1 MQLIRS
7 INNFPH
13 ELVENGCVLT
23 IGAFDGLHLGH
34 QCLLENVI
42 KQSEKSNLPSVVMS
56 FEPTPGEFFSRDKPP
71 ARLMRFREK
80 YQVLKNLGIDI
91 FFCPRFDNKMQNIEA
106 DDFIR
111 QLLIHRLNLKYLV
124 IGDDF
129 HFARKRSG
137 SYEQLKKVKRLLEFE
152 IKKIPSVIVNDERT
166 SSTLVREL
174 LHQGDLLKASQ
185 FLGKPYQMSG
195 RVVTGKKLGRKLG
208 YPTANVN
215 IQRLQSALMG
225 IFAVRVHGL
234 ADKPLDAVASLGK
247 RPTFYQGQKPLLEVH
262 IFNFNKDIYGCY
274 IDVDFISKIRNEIKF
289 NSADELVDQMH
300 KDARDAKNIL
310 STQ

>member
-1 MQLIRS
+1 
-7 INNFPH
+7 
-13 ELVENGCVLT
+13 
-23 IGAFDGLHLGH
+23 
-34 QCLLENVI
+34 
-42 KQSEKSNLPSVVMS
+42 
-56 FEPTPGEFFSRDKPP
+56 
-71 ARLMRFREK
+71 
-80 YQVLKNLGIDI
+80 
-91 FFCPRFDNKMQNIEA
+91 MQNIEA

-166 SSTLVREL
+166 ISTLVREL
-174 LHQGDLLKASQ
+174 LHQGNLLKASQ

-262 IFNFNKDIYGCY
+262 IFNFNKDIYGSY

-289 NSADELVDQMH
+289 NSADELIDQMH

>member
-7 INNFPH
+7 INNFPY
-13 ELVENGCVLT
+13 ELLENGCVLT

-34 QCLLENVI
+34 QCLLEHVI
-42 KQSEKSNLPSVVMS
+42 KQSKKSNLPSVVMS

-137 SYEQLKKVKRLLEFE
+137 NYEQLKKVKRLLEFE

-166 SSTLVREL
+166 SSTLVRGL
-174 LHQGDLLKASQ
+174 LNQGNLLKASQ
-185 FLGKPYQMSG
+185 FLGRPYQMSG
-195 RVVTGKKLGRKLG
+195 RVITGKKLGRELG

-215 IQRLQSALMG
+215 IHRLQSALMG

-234 ADKPLDAVASLGK
+234 ADKPLDAVASLGI

-262 IFNFNKDIYGCY
+262 IFNFNKDIYGSY

-289 NSADELVDQMH
+289 NSADELIDQMH

>member
-7 INNFPH
+7 INNFPY
-13 ELVENGCVLT
+13 ELLENGCVLT

-34 QCLLENVI
+34 QCLLEHVI
-42 KQSEKSNLPSVVMS
+42 KQSKKSNLPSVVMS

-137 SYEQLKKVKRLLEFE
+137 NYEQLKKVKRLLEFE

-166 SSTLVREL
+166 SSTLVRGL
-174 LHQGDLLKASQ
+174 LNQGNLLKASQ
-185 FLGKPYQMSG
+185 FLGRPYQMSG
-195 RVVTGKKLGRKLG
+195 RVITGKKLGRELG

-215 IQRLQSALMG
+215 IHRLQSALMG

-262 IFNFNKDIYGCY
+262 IFNFNKDIYGSY

-289 NSADELVDQMH
+289 NSADELIDQMH

>member
-289 NSADELVDQMH
+289 NSADELIDQMH

>member
-1 MQLIRS
+1 
-7 INNFPH
+7 
-13 ELVENGCVLT
+13 
-23 IGAFDGLHLGH
+23 
-34 QCLLENVI
+34 
-42 KQSEKSNLPSVVMS
+42 MS

-137 SYEQLKKVKRLLEFE
+137 NYEQLKKVKRLLEFE

-166 SSTLVREL
+166 SSTLVRGL
-174 LHQGDLLKASQ
+174 LNQGNLLKASQ
-185 FLGKPYQMSG
+185 FLGRPYQMSG
-195 RVVTGKKLGRKLG
+195 RVVTGKKLGRELG

-215 IQRLQSALMG
+215 IHRLQSALMG

-234 ADKPLDAVASLGK
+234 ADKPLDAVASLGI

-262 IFNFNKDIYGCY
+262 IFNFNKDIYGSY

-289 NSADELVDQMH
+289 NSADELIDQMH

>member
-13 ELVENGCVLT
+13 DLVKNGCILT

-34 QCLLENVI
+34 QCLLDHVI
-42 KQSEKSNLPSVVMS
+42 KKSLESGLPSVVMS
-56 FEPTPGEFFSRDKPP
+56 FEPTPGEFFSQEKPP

-80 YQVLKNLGIDI
+80 YQALEKLGIDI
-91 FFCPRFDNKMQNIEA
+91 FFCPRFDEKVQNLEV

-111 QLLIHRLNLKYLV
+111 QLLIQKLNLKYLV

-137 SYEQLKKVKRLLEFE
+137 NYKQLEKVKRLLKFE
-152 IKKIPSVIVNDERT
+152 IKKIPSVIVNEKRT
-166 SSTLVREL
+166 SSTLIREL
-174 LHQGDLLKASQ
+174 LDQGRLIEARH

-195 RVVTGKKLGRKLG
+195 RVVIGQQLGRELG
-208 YPTANVN
+208 YPTANIN

-225 IFAVRVHGL
+225 IFAVKVHGISL
-234 ADKPLDAVASLGK
+234 NPLDAVASLGV
-247 RPTFYQGQKPLLEVH
+247 RPTFYNGKKPILEVH
-262 IFNFNKDIYGCY
+262 IFNFNEDIYGRY
-274 IDVDFISKIRNEIKF
+274 IDIDFISKIRNEVKF
-289 NSADELVDQMH
+289 NSADELIEQMH
-300 KDARDAKNIL
+300 KDSSDAQKAL
-310 STQ
+310 SIY

>member
-7 INNFPH
+7 INNFPY
-13 ELVENGCVLT
+13 ELLENGCVLT

-34 QCLLENVI
+34 QCLLEHVI
-42 KQSEKSNLPSVVMS
+42 KQSKKSNLPSVVMS

-137 SYEQLKKVKRLLEFE
+137 NYEQLKKVKRLLEFE

-166 SSTLVREL
+166 SSTLVRGL
-174 LHQGDLLKASQ
+174 LNQGNLLKASQ
-185 FLGKPYQMSG
+185 FLGRPYQMSG
-195 RVVTGKKLGRKLG
+195 RVVTGKKLGRELG

-215 IQRLQSALMG
+215 IHRLQSALMG

-262 IFNFNKDIYGCY
+262 IFNFNKDIYGSY

-289 NSADELVDQMH
+289 NSADELIDQMH

>member
-7 INNFPH
+7 INNFPY
-13 ELVENGCVLT
+13 ELLENGCVLT

-34 QCLLENVI
+34 QCLLEHVI
-42 KQSEKSNLPSVVMS
+42 KQSKKSNLPSVVMS

-137 SYEQLKKVKRLLEFE
+137 NYEQLKKVKRLLEFE

-166 SSTLVREL
+166 SSTLVRGL
-174 LHQGDLLKASQ
+174 LNQGNLLKASQ
-185 FLGKPYQMSG
+185 FLGRPYQMSG
-195 RVVTGKKLGRKLG
+195 RVVTGKKLGRELG

-215 IQRLQSALMG
+215 IHRLQSALMG
-225 IFAVRVHGL
+225 IFGVRVHGL
-234 ADKPLDAVASLGK
+234 ADKPLDAVASLGI

-262 IFNFNKDIYGCY
+262 IFNFNKDIYGSY

-289 NSADELVDQMH
+289 NSADELIDQMH

>member
-42 KQSEKSNLPSVVMS
+42 KQSEKSNFPSVVMS

>member
-7 INNFPH
+7 INNFPY
-13 ELVENGCVLT
+13 ELLENGCVLS

-34 QCLLENVI
+34 QCLLEHVI
-42 KQSEKSNLPSVVMS
+42 KQSKKSNLPSVVMS

-137 SYEQLKKVKRLLEFE
+137 NYEQLKKVKRLLEFE

-166 SSTLVREL
+166 SSTLVRGL
-174 LHQGDLLKASQ
+174 LNQGNLLKASQ
-185 FLGKPYQMSG
+185 FLGRPYQMSG
-195 RVVTGKKLGRKLG
+195 RVITGKKLGRELG

-215 IQRLQSALMG
+215 IHRLQSALMG

-234 ADKPLDAVASLGK
+234 ADKPLDAVASLGI

-262 IFNFNKDIYGCY
+262 IFNFNKDIYGSY

-289 NSADELVDQMH
+289 NSADELIDQMH

>member
-1 MQLIRS
+1 MNS
-7 INNFPH
+7 
-13 ELVENGCVLT
+13 VENGCVLT

-34 QCLLENVI
+34 QCLLEHVI
-42 KQSEKSNLPSVVMS
+42 KQSKKSNLPSVVMS

-137 SYEQLKKVKRLLEFE
+137 NYEQLKKVKRLLEFE

-166 SSTLVREL
+166 SSTLVRGL
-174 LHQGDLLKASQ
+174 LNQGNLLKASQ
-185 FLGKPYQMSG
+185 FLGRPYQMSG
-195 RVVTGKKLGRKLG
+195 RVVTGKKLGRELG

-215 IQRLQSALMG
+215 IHRLQSALMG

-262 IFNFNKDIYGCY
+262 IFNFNKDIYGSY

-289 NSADELVDQMH
+289 NSADELIDQMH

>member
-7 INNFPH
+7 INNFPY
-13 ELVENGCVLT
+13 ELLENGCVLT

-34 QCLLENVI
+34 QCLLEHVI
-42 KQSEKSNLPSVVMS
+42 KQSKKSNLPSVVMS

-137 SYEQLKKVKRLLEFE
+137 NYEQLKKVKRLLEFE

-166 SSTLVREL
+166 SSTLVRGL
-174 LHQGDLLKASQ
+174 LNQGNLLKASQ
-185 FLGKPYQMSG
+185 FLGRPYQMSG
-195 RVVTGKKLGRKLG
+195 RVVTGKKLGRELG

-215 IQRLQSALMG
+215 IHRLQSALMG

-234 ADKPLDAVASLGK
+234 ADKPLDAVASLGI

-262 IFNFNKDIYGCY
+262 IFNFNKDIYGSY

-289 NSADELVDQMH
+289 NSADELIDQMH

>member
-7 INNFPH
+7 INNFPYKR
-13 ELVENGCVLT
+13 LENGCVLT

-34 QCLLENVI
+34 QCLLDNVI
-42 KQSEKSNLPSVVMS
+42 KKSEESNLPSVVMS

-80 YQVLKNLGIDI
+80 YQALKDLGIDI
-91 FFCPRFDNKMQNIEA
+91 FFCPRFDKKMQNIEA

-111 QLLIHRLNLKYLV
+111 QLLIQRLNLKYLV

-137 SYEQLKKVKRLLEFE
+137 NYEQLMKVKKLLEFD
-152 IKKIPSVIVNDERT
+152 IKKISSIIVNDKRT
-166 SSTLVREL
+166 SSTLIREL
-174 LHQGDLLKASQ
+174 LRQGDLIKASQ
-185 FLGKPYQMSG
+185 FLGKSYQMSG
-195 RVVTGKKLGRKLG
+195 RVITGQQLGRELG

-215 IQRLQSALMG
+215 IHRLESALMG

-234 ADKPLDAVASLGK
+234 ADEPLDAVASLGK
-247 RPTFYQGQKPLLEVH
+247 RPTFYEGQKPLLEVH
-262 IFNFNKDIYGCY
+262 IFNFNKDIYGRY
-274 IDVDFISKIRNEIKF
+274 IDVDFISKIRDEIKF
-289 NSADELVDQMH
+289 DNADELIDQMH
-300 KDARDAKNIL
+300 KDANDAKNIL